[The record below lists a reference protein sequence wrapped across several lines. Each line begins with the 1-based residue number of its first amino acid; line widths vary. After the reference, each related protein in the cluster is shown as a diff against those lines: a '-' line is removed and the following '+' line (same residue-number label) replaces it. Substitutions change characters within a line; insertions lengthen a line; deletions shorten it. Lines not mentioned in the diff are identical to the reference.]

1 MKVDIT
7 SMFFNSTIEG
17 GTATAAWGTSIGQS
31 NSRNCRIDTDKVGV
45 TDFIV
50 GLTYKSKTDRE
61 HLDMSHGRSQ
71 NKEILSFSVFEKI
84 YINGTKLDNSQ
95 YTIVLIRELSNSHF
109 GRLLVSYAPYIKY
122 NAVANSEAIDQMR
135 DALRCTSNGC
145 WFVYDISILNQDELH
160 FNAVVVDKDNPVNYQ
175 TTSQERSRIWK
186 ELAFDAERKA
196 KPQFSFTPVQ
206 KIFFGTPGSGK
217 SHKINEETKDGK
229 VFRTTFHPDYDFS
242 TFVGCYKP
250 VKEDGEIT
258 YSFVPQCFTNAYIY
272 AWKNPDK
279 KVFLIIEEINRGN
292 CAQIFGDVFQLL
304 DRNEKGFSDYPI
316 QPNKDLGNYLA
327 EELHGIFDGE
337 LVLPPNFNILAS
349 MNTSDQSLFPM
360 DSAFK
365 RRWDWEYVPI
375 DYQNVTSKAFAIN
388 LSDTKY
394 SWTEFLQSV
403 NAKIF
408 AATDSEDKQ
417 MGNFFIKKD
426 VDTKEFISKVMFYL
440 WAEICKDEYG
450 TDSKRNFFRDA
461 DNDDKEFSFNELSG
475 NNEKLLKGF
484 FKYIEKESKR
494 D

>member
-7 SMFFNSTIEG
+7 SMFFHSSVN

-31 NSRNCRIDTDKVGV
+31 KSRNCRIDTDKDGV
-45 TDFIV
+45 TEFVI
-50 GLTYKSKTDRE
+50 GMTYKTKTDSDY
-61 HLDMSHGRSQ
+61 LDLSGGRGQ
-71 NKEILSFSVFEKI
+71 NKEVLSFSVFDKV
-84 YINGTKLDNSQ
+84 YINGAKLDNAQ
-95 YTIVLIRELSNSHF
+95 YVIVLIRELSDSHF
-109 GRLLVSYAPYIKY
+109 GRLMVSYAPYIKY
-122 NAVANSEAIDQMR
+122 NGTANLVAIEQMR
-135 DALRCTSNGC
+135 NKLNCTANGC

-175 TTSQERSRIWK
+175 TTSQERSKIWK
-186 ELAFDAERKA
+186 DLAFNAERNA
-196 KPQFSFTPVQ
+196 KPHFSFTPVQ

-217 SHKINEETKDGK
+217 SRKIKEETKDGV

-272 AWKNPDK
+272 AWKNPNK
-279 KVFLIIEEINRGN
+279 KVYLLIEEINRGN

-304 DRNEKGFSDYPI
+304 DRKDDGFSDYPI

-327 EELHGIFDGE
+327 EELCGIFDGE

-375 DYQNVTSKAFAIN
+375 DYQNETSNKFTIN
-388 LSDTKY
+388 LSDTIY
-394 SWTEFLQSV
+394 SWSKFLQAV

-440 WAEICKDEYG
+440 WAEICKDEYN
-450 TDSKRNFFRDA
+450 TEKNFFRNA

-475 NNEKLLKGF
+475 NNETLLKGF
-484 FKYIEKESKR
+484 FKYLGIVTEEN
-494 D
+494 